1 MYNKVLKVCNYDT
14 SKPLMPDRA
23 LIRSLMAYNFRDNHY
38 SSENSTKSKNN
49 HDKNSTVRHE
59 SPSHGN
65 LKIRSKVRS
74 MAFNS
79 HGTRL
84 YIATRDSVYLFNVQS
99 MAVEH
104 TLHLK
109 TTTLIAHPKHP
120 NIFALLV
127 QGSSHS
133 KPSVK
138 VFDAKYTEAR
148 SYKVDLTLMCVI
160 TSAFN
165 ENWYTGCWSLDGK
178 YMALV
183 DREDTLQV
191 VEFGNSY
198 KDMQLKEN
206 SSVKLDSEAYG
217 IIYTKDYLVIHR
229 VDGHLQIFSLDLND
243 SFVERAHS
251 HIVTASAFDSNRN
264 LLATGGSDH
273 VVNLFD
279 VDSRMVCIT
288 TFPRLEGQVSSL
300 SFSSNGA
307 LLAWGTKDS
316 APCPIDDLSVIDS
329 TLESST
335 SSSKETEDKPPQY
348 YLTIAGVDPSEI
360 YYQHNTPSP
369 VAHVAFSPN
378 KPLLAYA
385 CDYDSF
391 PRGGK
396 SSSHGNL
403 VGFLHL
409 PF

>member
-14 SKPLMPDRA
+14 SKPLMPEKA
-23 LIRSLMAYNFRDNHY
+23 LIRILMANNFQDNFQ
-38 SSENSTKSKNN
+38 SSDNSTKGKVN
-49 HDKNSTVRHE
+49 HDKTTSVRHE
-59 SPSHGN
+59 SPSHAS
-65 LKIRSKVRS
+65 LKIRSKVRT
-74 MAFNS
+74 MVFNS
-79 HGTRL
+79 NGTRL

-127 QGSSHS
+127 QGSSQS

-138 VFDAKYTEAR
+138 VFDAKYTESK
-148 SYKVDLTLMCVI
+148 SYKVDLTLVCVI

-191 VEFGNSY
+191 VEFGNTF
-198 KDMQLKEN
+198 KDIQLKEN
-206 SSVKLDSEAYG
+206 SSIKLDSEAYG
-217 IIYTKDYLVIHR
+217 IIYTKDHLVIHR
-229 VDGHLQIFSLDLND
+229 VDGHLQVFSLDLKD
-243 SFVERAHS
+243 CFVERAHS
-251 HIVTASAFDSNRN
+251 HIVTASAFDPNQN
-264 LLATGGSDH
+264 ILATGGSDH

-279 VDSRMVCIT
+279 VDSQMVCVA

-300 SFSSNGA
+300 SFSSNGT

-316 APCPIDDLSVIDS
+316 APCPIDDATVIDS

-360 YYQHNTPSP
+360 YYQHSTPSP
-369 VAHVAFSPN
+369 VVHVAFSPN
-378 KPLLAYA
+378 KSLLAYA

-391 PRGGK
+391 TRVGK
-396 SSSHGNL
+396 TSHGNL
-403 VGFLHL
+403 VGFLH
-409 PF
+409 F